1 MRTSHFRCRPL
12 RSDGRVAGRCASEER
27 KYVEVREAK
36 RHPTSQPEA
45 IEQMVHLV
53 VRAAMERNEVFVSL
67 RAEP

>member
-1 MRTSHFRCRPL
+1 MRTSPFRCHPP
-12 RSDGRVAGRCASEER
+12 RSDGSAAGRCASEKR
-27 KYVEVREAK
+27 KHMKIREAK

-53 VRAAMERNEVFVSL
+53 VRAAMERNEVFGSL

>member
-1 MRTSHFRCRPL
+1 M
-12 RSDGRVAGRCASEER
+12 EI
-27 KYVEVREAK
+27 REAK

-53 VRAAMERNEVFVSL
+53 VRAAMKRNEVFVSL